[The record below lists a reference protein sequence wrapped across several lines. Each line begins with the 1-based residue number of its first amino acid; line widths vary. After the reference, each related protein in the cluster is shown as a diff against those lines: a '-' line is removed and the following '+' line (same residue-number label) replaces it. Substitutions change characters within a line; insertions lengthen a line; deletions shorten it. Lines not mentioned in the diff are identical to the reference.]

1 MKKLLLVLMVVAMAS
16 FLLAGCLPGI
26 VDDGD
31 DGDDGDEGTV
41 EVIMTIEDEYKSPS
55 GVTFVGCA
63 KDVTVTFPTPVAVD
77 YVVYIARKIVEG
89 DGTVI
94 YKVVPDSEPVA
105 ATPNADRTVWTVEEY
120 EFLYGYPCDGFRA
133 TQANGFLCVCKPICI
148 VALLKHPCCPGEEV
162 ALRVVTVD
170 CDPPELDLF
179 VKFTDCEDVCVVP
192 DPCDPAAVPG
202 AYMEWTSRTT
212 DVCETTD
219 CCEDACSGD
228 GPWSL
233 VIDPDPCL
241 GPCDSAPGEGCP
253 VEGVIECGCLV
264 YDDPATLAVNEGIHY
279 VDFSFEDNVGN
290 AITSTWLLT
299 FDTDSLVTFEVGS
312 RDADGVY
319 VPGSPAYGP
328 DAGGWYQIYDD
339 CTPIPIPS

>member
-1 MKKLLLVLMVVAMAS
+1 MKKLLLVLLVVALAS
-16 FLLAGCLPGI
+16 FLLVGCLPGTTPDDDD
-26 VDDGD
+26 DDGN
-31 DGDDGDEGTV
+31 GDD
-41 EVIMTIEDEYKSPS
+41 VIVPVTLIFDKEYTNTS
-55 GVTFVGCA
+55 GVTFIPCEGA
-63 KDVTVTFPTPVAVD
+63 VTVTFPTPVALD
-77 YVVYIARKIVEG
+77 YVVY
-89 DGTVI
+89 
-94 YKVVPDSEPVA
+94 VA
-105 ATPNADRTVWTVEEY
+105 LKDDAAVDPYSCETALSPNADRTVWTLAAYSPADCVDSGLSECV
-120 EFLYGYPCDGFRA
+120 P
-133 TQANGFLCVCKPICI
+133 LCV
-148 VALLKHPCCPGEEV
+148 VALVKHPCCIGEEV
-162 ALRVVTVD
+162 ALRVLSVD
-170 CDPPELDLF
+170 CTPPELDLF
-179 VKFTDCEDVCVVP
+179 VKFTDCADECVEP
-192 DPCDPAAVPG
+192 DPCAPAVPG

-212 DVCETTD
+212 DVCETDD

-233 VIDPDPCL
+233 VIDPDLCL
-241 GPCDSAPGEGCP
+241 GPCDTAPGEGCP